1 MKYKVLNKNYDLI
14 SENELLDILL
24 KNRGVENPKEM
35 LSVNKSAIHNGML
48 LKNMDRGLNM
58 LHWHIENNSK
68 IHIID
73 DVDNDGLTSATIMD
87 NYILNINP
95 NIIITHL
102 MNENKVHGI
111 VIKNLEGYDFNLLI
125 VPDAGSND
133 IKQCKEVIETRDVD
147 ILILDHH
154 KIEEVNPHAVVIN
167 CQDGQYPNTT
177 LSGAGV
183 AYKFIKEYDKKY
195 GFNFAENNLDLVAM
209 GIIGDS
215 MDLRNY
221 ETRYLAMEG
230 LKTINNEFMKQFL
243 IKNKVLDG
251 ETINFEFIGWKIA
264 PFINAVTRIGTAEE
278 RMDLIN
284 AFLGKEETKEY
295 QPRRKHKEDPKPE
308 IIIQTLQECMIRET
322 TNIKARQDKLVKKSM
337 EELAEI
343 IELQKLNNNKV
354 IMVNAT
360 DILEKSFSGLVANK
374 LASIYKRP
382 VIILK
387 QIKKEIETKEIKK
400 RGKKKKEEVIFGGS
414 FRSYDLFPV
423 ESLMNVL
430 RSIDTF
436 IMLGGHPNAGGF
448 KIKGNKIQETQDKL
462 NEMFKDI
469 DIEDVYMVDYEIPI
483 GRLKEKHILQ
493 VGRWENIW
501 GNTLKKPIFAIVNV
515 VLNVENIQLL
525 GEKRNIIKFE
535 KQIGSNKIVFIKTF
549 AGEEVYNKMI
559 MKNHTGLSKKNNK
572 VKLDIIGKFT
582 LNKWNGN
589 EFPQVEIIAFNVEK
603 AKEFKF

>member
-1 MKYKVLNKNYDLI
+1 MFIIKYKVLNRGYDLI

-24 KNRGVENPKEM
+24 KNRGVENPKKM
-35 LSVNKSAIHNGML
+35 LNVSESSVHDGML
-48 LKNMDRGLNM
+48 FKNMDRGLDM

-68 IHIID
+68 IHIII
-73 DVDNDGLTSATIMD
+73 DVDVDGTTSGTIIN

-95 NIIITHL
+95 NIIITHS
-102 MNENKVHGI
+102 MNEKKVHGI
-111 VIKNLEGYDFNLLI
+111 VVKSLEEYEFNLLI
-125 VPDAGSND
+125 VPDAGSSD
-133 IKQCKEVIETRDVD
+133 VKQCKELVETRDID

-154 KIEEVNPHAVVIN
+154 EIEEINPYAIVIN

-183 AYKFIKEYDKKY
+183 VYKFIKEYDKKY
-195 GFNFAENNLDLVAM
+195 RFNFAENNLDLVA
-209 GIIGDS
+209 IGMIADS

-221 ETRYLAMEG
+221 ETRYLAIEG

-243 IKNKVLDG
+243 VKNKIEDNKSVD
-251 ETINFEFIGWKIA
+251 FKFIGWKIA
-264 PFINAVTRIGTAEE
+264 PFVNAVTRIGNAEE
-278 RMDLIN
+278 RKDLIN
-284 AFLGKEETKEY
+284 AFLGKEEKKEY
-295 QPRRKHKEDPKPE
+295 QPRRKCKTDPKPE

-337 EELAEI
+337 EDIAEI
-343 IELQKLNNNKV
+343 IETQKLNDNKV
-354 IMVNAT
+354 IIVNAT
-360 DILEKSFSGLVANK
+360 NVLEKSFSGLVANK

-382 VIILK
+382 IIILK
-387 QIKKEIETKEIKK
+387 QMKKDELKNEEEET
-400 RGKKKKEEVIFGGS
+400 VFGGS

-423 ESLMNVL
+423 VSFMDVL
-430 RSIDTF
+430 REVDTF
-436 IMLGGHPNAGGF
+436 IKLGGHPNAGGHQ
-448 KIKGNKIQETQDKL
+448 IKESKIQETQDKL
-462 NEMFKDI
+462 NEMFKDV

-493 VGRWENIW
+493 VGQWADIW
-501 GNTLKKPIFAIVNV
+501 GNTLKEPIFCITDVN
-515 VLNVENIQLL
+515 LKIEDIQLL

-535 KQIGSNKIVFIKTF
+535 KIIGGNKIVFIKMF
-549 AGEEVYNKMI
+549 AGEALYNKMI

-589 EFPQVEIIAFNVEK
+589 EFPQIEIIDFNVSKEK
-603 AKEFKF
+603 DFKF